1 MRKRYA
7 STGLTELEGQVL
19 SVLWGKQPT
28 TTYQIRRA
36 FARSPTN
43 DLALSQGSIYPVID
57 RLKKK
62 GLVRATTLAGAR
74 KAENLTCTP
83 TGVEAVKRWVCDMTA
98 KLPDDPLRSR
108 VLSLSVLSHAER
120 SQWVNTAR
128 AAVLS
133 QLAQVDE
140 FAEANPGAVF
150 ELAHDN
156 ARSSLLARLRWL
168 DRVETKIG
176 TLIFR

>member
-1 MRKRYA
+1 
-7 STGLTELEGQVL
+7 
-19 SVLWGKQPT
+19 
-28 TTYQIRRA
+28 
-36 FARSPTN
+36 
-43 DLALSQGSIYPVID
+43 LALSQGSIYPVID